1 MPQLLKPLAGLL
13 ENPVPS
19 RPHPN
24 PPPPASTHIRRLTT
38 AHNSSPRGSNTCSGL
53 CGHLS
58 TNTQIKIQKTQETMA
73 EVAKDF

>member
-1 MPQLLKPLAGLL
+1 MPQLLKPLSGLL

-19 RPHPN
+19 HPHPT
-24 PPPPASTHIRRLTT
+24 PASTHIRRLTT

>member
-1 MPQLLKPLAGLL
+1 MPQLLKALAGLL

-19 RPHPN
+19 RS
-24 PPPPASTHIRRLTT
+24 PPSTNTHIRRLTT
-38 AHNSSPRGSNTCSGL
+38 AHNSSPRGSNTSSGL
-53 CGHLS
+53 CGHLT